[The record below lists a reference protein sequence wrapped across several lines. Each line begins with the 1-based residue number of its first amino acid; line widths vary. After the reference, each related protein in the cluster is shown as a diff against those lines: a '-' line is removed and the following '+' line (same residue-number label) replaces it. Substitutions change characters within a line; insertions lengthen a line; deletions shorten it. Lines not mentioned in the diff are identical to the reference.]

1 MLKTRKRIIIA
12 AAVVIAILAIAIVQA
27 IGKRS
32 APTAAAHTVSSV
44 IEFAPNDLTTVSRRT
59 LSETLPLTGS
69 LRAVTQAAVKSKV
82 GGSALNVMVRE
93 GDPVKAGQILA
104 KIDARDY
111 VARAEQSRGQM
122 AATAGQLDIARQT
135 LDNNRVLVEKGFI
148 SKNAFDTAQSQYQIA
163 RANFDAAKAAL
174 ASSNL
179 SLDDTVVRSPL
190 DGQIASRSVEPGEKV
205 AVDTKLFDV
214 VDLRTLELEAPV
226 PVGEIGRVRIGQ
238 PVQIAFDGIDTPI
251 QAAITRINPAAQ
263 AGSRSIMVYV
273 QLANPSGTLRV
284 GMFGIGTIAVGSR
297 QNVLAVPA
305 TAIRTDGTR
314 HSVYALVDGKL
325 LEQSVQ
331 TGATGEADGD
341 TWTEIVG
348 GPLVPGQ
355 RIVKNNLGSLRIG
368 STVQVVQL
376 QPGLPAQSGQA
387 AQPGQPVQP
396 GQAAPQ
402 AASAPSAS
410 NTR

>member
-1 MLKTRKRIIIA
+1 MLKTRKRIFI
-12 AAVVIAILAIAIVQA
+12 AAVVAVVILAIAIGHA
-27 IGKRS
+27 IRKRNG
-32 APTAAAHTVSSV
+32 AVAAAVEAPSSV
-44 IEFAPNDLTTVSRRT
+44 VEFAPDDLTTVSRRT

-82 GGSALNVMVRE
+82 AGSALNVMVRE
-93 GDPVKAGQILA
+93 GDPVKTGQILA

-111 VARAEQSRGQM
+111 VARAEQTRGQM
-122 AATAGQLDIARQT
+122 AAMAGQLDIAKQT

-163 RANFDAAKAAL
+163 RANLDAAKAAL

-238 PVQIAFDGIDTPI
+238 PIQIAFDGIDAPI
-251 QAAITRINPAAQ
+251 QGAITRINPAAQ

-273 QLANPSGTLRV
+273 QVANPAGTLRV
-284 GMFGIGTIAVGSR
+284 GMFGTGTISVGSR
-297 QNVLAVPA
+297 QNVLVVPA

-325 LEQSVQ
+325 VEQLVQ
-331 TGATGEADGD
+331 TGATGNADGD
-341 TWTEIVG
+341 TWTEIVD
-348 GPLVPGQ
+348 GPLALGQ
-355 RIVKNNLGSLRIG
+355 QIVKNNLGSLRIG
-368 STVQVVQL
+368 STVHVVQ
-376 QPGLPAQSGQA
+376 PA
-387 AQPGQPVQP
+387 QPVQP
-396 GQAAPQ
+396 GRAAPQ
-402 AASAPSAS
+402 AASVPGASSA
-410 NTR
+410 R